1 MRQIRRLKTFSFN
14 RWINTAYKTI
24 SEFLL
29 FWPLLKYLQERG
41 LKKKKNSLSKS
52 TNKPVLNTK
61 PQNLGFRKSLS
72 LSQYKLQLLPETLL
86 VRYIGPLSKV
96 YTKKLISLLLDASH
110 AESNLAL
117 LFQLYLTIY
126 TFQACNQ
133 LILHNEPCFCN

>member
-41 LKKKKNSLSKS
+41 LKKKSSLSKS

-61 PQNLGFRKSLS
+61 PQNLGFRKKFAVISVQITTTSRNTTCKIHWALIQGLHKKIDKS
-72 LSQYKLQLLPETLL
+72 STRCITCREQFAP
-86 VRYIGPLSKV
+86 PLSTV
-96 YTKKLISLLLDASH
+96 LNH
-110 AESNLAL
+110 
-117 LFQLYLTIY
+117 
-126 TFQACNQ
+126 
-133 LILHNEPCFCN
+133 LHFSSVQSAHPAQ

>member
-41 LKKKKNSLSKS
+41 LKKKSSLSKS

-110 AESNLAL
+110 AESNLPL

>member
-41 LKKKKNSLSKS
+41 LKKKSSLSKS

>member
-61 PQNLGFRKSLS
+61 PQNLGFRKKFAVISVQITTTSRNTTCKIHWAPIQGLH
-72 LSQYKLQLLPETLL
+72 
-86 VRYIGPLSKV
+86 
-96 YTKKLISLLLDASH
+96 KKIDSLLLDASH
-110 AESNLAL
+110 AESNLPL